1 MRRGWIVMVG
11 VVLLTLFTNRLSAQP
26 TLKLIGTN
34 VDVSSGLTL
43 QRLSPSVA
51 YNTANNEYMVVW
63 YDLRNVTTTGNDV
76 FAQRLSASGGLLG
89 VNIPIVTDVGAQF
102 NPFVAYNSIDNNY
115 LVAWQSQFDGPGSL
129 DFNDAFGRLVSNA
142 GMPLGGAF
150 HISDGG
156 LEISSAYNSTSN
168 EYLVT
173 GRVFASGPVPGI
185 FGQIVSNGGSLVGN
199 VIVVNT
205 AGAPAPNGQVI
216 YNPAINEYFAT
227 WRDQVDANL
236 KGQRISATGVLLGN
250 PIIISPVF
258 PQSSNPTASI
268 AFDPANSRYLV
279 VFSRFQGTDILGQ
292 FVSISGALIGSNFL
306 IRTGSSPIPT
316 PFVAHSSIDNVFL
329 LVWNDNKDILG
340 QLLSE
345 TGQAIGTPL
354 VLASQTAAAFL
365 GPTTVHNT
373 KSGDFLVVWSDNR
386 NVSQGEQ
393 DVFAQLVGISRST
406 TLTYIGATS
415 GDFHDS
421 VHLSARLTLGGS
433 STPIA
438 NQMITFTIGTQ
449 SCTGNTDASGLA
461 SCHLT
466 LSQIPGS
473 YTVSASFAAAGLFEA
488 SNASALFTIKREE
501 TTLSYTGDLAIT
513 IVLPARLSG
522 VLLEDGLVPIPGRS
536 VIFTLGTGSSAQ
548 TCTGVTDAAGIAAC
562 AIFHVNQ
569 PLGLNVVTDDFAG
582 DAFYLPSSH
591 HAATAIFPP

>member
-1 MRRGWIVMVG
+1 MHRGWTVMVG

-26 TLKLIGTN
+26 TLELIGN
-34 VDVSSGLTL
+34 NIDVSSGLTV

-51 YNTANNEYMVVW
+51 YNSSNNEYMVVW
-63 YDLRNVTTTGNDV
+63 FDLRNVATTGNDV
-76 FAQRLSASGGLLG
+76 FAQRLSVSGGLLG
-89 VNIPIVTDVGAQF
+89 ANIPIVTDVGAQF
-102 NPFVAYNSIDNNY
+102 NPFVAYNSSDNNY
-115 LVAWQSQFDGPGSL
+115 LVAWQSQFDGPGSP
-129 DFNDAFGRLVSNA
+129 DFNDVFGRLVSSA
-142 GMPLGGAF
+142 GVPLGGAF

-156 LEISSAYNSTSN
+156 SEISIAYNSASN
-168 EYLVT
+168 EYLTT
-173 GRVFASGPVPGI
+173 GRSFASGPIPGI
-185 FGQIVSNGGSLVGN
+185 FGQIISNGGFLIGTEI
-199 VIVVNT
+199 VINT
-205 AGAPAPNGQVI
+205 AGASAPNGQII
-216 YNPAINEYFAT
+216 YNPTINEYFST
-227 WRDQVDANL
+227 WRDQVEGNL

-268 AFDPANSRYLV
+268 AFDPANNRYLI

-292 FVSISGALIGSNFL
+292 FVASSGGLIGSNFL
-306 IRTGSSPIPT
+306 IRTASSPTAT
-316 PFVAHSSIDNVFL
+316 PSVAHSSIDNVFL
-329 LVWNDNKDILG
+329 LVWNDSNDILG

-345 TGQAIGTPL
+345 TGQVIGTPL
-354 VLASQTAAAFL
+354 VLANQTAAAFL
-365 GPTTVHNT
+365 RPTTVHNT
-373 KSGDFLVVWSDNR
+373 KSGDFLVAWSDNR

-393 DVFAQLVGISRST
+393 DIFAQLVGISRST
-406 TLTYIGATS
+406 TLTYTGATS

-421 VHLSARLTLGGS
+421 VHLSARLTLDGS

-438 NQMITFTIGTQ
+438 NQMITFAIGTQ

-461 SCHLT
+461 TCHLT

-488 SNASALFTIKREE
+488 SNASALFTIRREE

-562 AIFHVNQ
+562 TIFPVSQ

-582 DAFYLPSSH
+582 DAFYLLSSH